1 MKTKMIIDNI
11 RLSVCCFSLP
21 PPLDNHD
28 HDYANADDHND
39 EDDNDEDDLEQ
50 GDQVGFVLLT
60 ASSDL
65 SPAAPLAVAIA
76 ILPLNMMRI

>member
-1 MKTKMIIDNI
+1 MKIMYTMNIMIIMTRMLVMKTKMIIDNI

-39 EDDNDEDDLEQ
+39 EDDNDEDDLE
-50 GDQVGFVLLT
+50 
-60 ASSDL
+60 
-65 SPAAPLAVAIA
+65 
-76 ILPLNMMRI
+76 